1 MERQEG
7 GYDMIYYLLV
17 VFNVFAA
24 SCCQMML
31 KQGARKGY
39 SPLWRQYLNPWVI
52 TGYVVLGLTMVLNI
66 FCMSHGVQVKEVG
79 IIESLAYL
87 FVPILSFFC
96 FRERITWMKVGA
108 IATILLG
115 ITIFFM

>member
-1 MERQEG
+1 
-7 GYDMIYYLLV
+7 MIYYLLV

-66 FCMSHGVQVKEVG
+66 FCMSHGVQVKEV
-79 IIESLAYL
+79 
-87 FVPILSFFC
+87 
-96 FRERITWMKVGA
+96 KVGA

>member
-1 MERQEG
+1 M
-7 GYDMIYYLLV
+7 YYFLV
-17 VFNVFAA
+17 ILNVFVA

-31 KQGARKGY
+31 KQGALKKY
-39 SPLWRQYLNPWVI
+39 VPWWKQYLNPWVI
-52 TGYVVLGLTMVLNI
+52 SGYAILGVTMILNI
-66 FCMSHGVQVKEVG
+66 LCMSHGVQVKEVG

-96 FRERITWMKVGA
+96 FREKISWMKICA

-115 ITIFFM
+115 ITIFFT

>member
-1 MERQEG
+1 MERQKG
-7 GYDMIYYLLV
+7 GFDMIYYLLV

-52 TGYVVLGLTMVLNI
+52 GGYAIMGCTLLLNV
-66 FCMSHGVQVKEVG
+66 FCMSTDT
-79 IIESLAYL
+79 IINDIRNGR
-87 FVPILSFFC
+87 FK
-96 FRERITWMKVGA
+96 RISNRPH
-108 IATILLG
+108 
-115 ITIFFM
+115 